1 MQVRAS
7 HILVKDHKTA
17 MKIKAELD
25 AGADFAKMAKQYSI
39 CPSKENG
46 GDLGFFGNGQMV
58 KEFEHAAFTR
68 PVGMVGAPVATE
80 FGFHLIKVTG
90 KK

>member
-7 HILVKDHKTA
+7 HILVKEEHVAKKLKSD
-17 MKIKAELD
+17 ID
-25 AGADFAKMAKQYSI
+25 AGADFKKVAMKFSI

-46 GDLGFFGNGQMV
+46 GDLGFFGKGQMV
-58 KEFEHAAFTR
+58 KEFETSAFTLPIGVVSE
-68 PVGMVGAPVATE
+68 PVKTQ
-80 FGFHLIKVTG
+80 FGYHLIIVTA